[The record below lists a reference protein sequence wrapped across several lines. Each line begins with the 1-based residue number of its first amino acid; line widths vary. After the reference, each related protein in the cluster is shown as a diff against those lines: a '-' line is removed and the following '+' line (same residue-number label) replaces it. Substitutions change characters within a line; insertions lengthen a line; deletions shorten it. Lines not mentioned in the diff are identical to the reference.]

1 MATPGEAASGA
12 RTPGESDTYVDDT
25 EEPEFEVTAAD
36 NVYSYF
42 MFIGPTEHKKEGSAF
57 TTDVIMAYL
66 LLLLSFC
73 FQGVLLYTIFF
84 EVVTDNVEWQNGIVA
99 GGGGALKLAVEAPKE
114 NECNDGGSL
123 CFVKDGIYSCAP
135 PSVQLT
141 GRWEELD
148 WNNDGIWTLE
158 EVMEKRAELKCKYVV
173 DPVEVFNVFHKFL
186 MSRQHL
192 IWLHPD
198 VVAGKAIHK
207 PYFKY
212 AMGDIIMCGYRNA
225 DMCGNLMERG
235 FFDAPLKHGTAPRVG
250 KTIDSAMEYCQG
262 LLEDGGTCGKF
273 LPSTYSVW
281 RIDSGQQC
289 GDPEYEKFVYT
300 HPASGVTKSLL
311 MVDWSARQ
319 DFERAKTH
327 IFLVYKGIIIFLW
340 LLAMSKEF
348 KDIIIVV
355 TWVLR
360 FPSAED
366 FGEDAVKEEVD
377 PDNPEDI
384 RYIIQGITKHHR
396 QSVAVLIFLRFCMT
410 VVLTGVGLSFLSKQ
424 TDYIDLLMDGIAL
437 LFILEIAEI
446 LYGQVLRADVRDQ
459 TESLRPMKVRMY
471 GIDWLNRRPAHVDAL
486 WLAAI
491 LCLTV
496 GVMYSFHTQVVVPV
510 SDGLECTCMS
520 QGSNCRE
527 AERFSAEFWENY
539 WLREVPAVYEEVNKM
554 SGGAVPQSF
563 AAADARMGEDDVVE
577 TEPTVASVGAVSAM
591 HRQGRHHQRSH
602 LLNFHRHSSHHQHS
616 AMLETN
622 GGSSVIGKAEALLRS
637 MTSRISPRNGM

>member
-1 MATPGEAASGA
+1 MVST
-12 RTPGESDTYVDDT
+12 R
-25 EEPEFEVTAAD
+25 
-36 NVYSYF
+36 
-42 MFIGPTEHKKEGSAF
+42 
-57 TTDVIMAYL
+57 
-66 LLLLSFC
+66 
-73 FQGVLLYTIFF
+73 
-84 EVVTDNVEWQNGIVA
+84 
-99 GGGGALKLAVEAPKE
+99 AP
-114 NECNDGGSL
+114 
-123 CFVKDGIYSCAP
+123 P

-158 EVMEKRAELKCKYVV
+158 EVMEKRAELNCKYVV
-173 DPVEVFNVFHKFL
+173 DPVEVYNVFHKFL

-198 VVAGKAIHK
+198 VVAGQAIHK
-207 PYFKY
+207 PYFTY

-225 DMCGNLMERG
+225 DMCGNLLERG

-250 KTIDSAMEYCQG
+250 KTIDSAMQYCQG

-396 QSVAVLIFLRFCMT
+396 QSVAALIFLRFCMT
-410 VVLTGVGLSFLSKQ
+410 VVLTGVGRSFLSKQ

-446 LYGQVLRADVRDQ
+446 LYGQVLRYDVRDQ
-459 TESLRPMKVRMY
+459 TESLQPMKVRMY
-471 GIDWLNRRPAHVDAL
+471 GIDWLNRRPAHQDAL
-486 WLAAI
+486 WLVVI
-491 LCLTV
+491 LCLTI
-496 GVMYSFHTQVVVPV
+496 GVMYGFHEQVVVPV
-510 SDGLECTCMS
+510 SDALECTCMN
-520 QGSNCRE
+520 QGSKCRE
-527 AERFSAEFWENY
+527 AERFSTEFWENY

-554 SGGAVPQSF
+554 SGGAVPQN
-563 AAADARMGEDDVVE
+563 AVVA
-577 TEPTVASVGAVSAM
+577 TASVGEYDAVESAEPTEASADTISAM
-591 HRQGRHHQRSH
+591 HRQGHHHRH
-602 LLNFHRHSSHHQHS
+602 LLNGHHLSHHGHS
-616 AMLETN
+616 LMLETN
-622 GGSSVIGKAEALLRS
+622 GSSSMYDVAMGKAEMPLHKK
-637 MTSRISPRNGM
+637 TSRSSSHNAM